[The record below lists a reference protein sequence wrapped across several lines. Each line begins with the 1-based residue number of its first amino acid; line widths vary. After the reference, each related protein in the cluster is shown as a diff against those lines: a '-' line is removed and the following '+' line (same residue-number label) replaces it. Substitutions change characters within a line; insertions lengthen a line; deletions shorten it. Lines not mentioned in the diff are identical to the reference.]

1 MESLRSMRVF
11 VRAIEL
17 GNFSA
22 VAREEGTGQPT
33 ISKIV
38 AAFEKELGVRL
49 LERSTTSLAP
59 TDEGRRFYD
68 RCKRVIDEYASAVA
82 EVRGQTVRPVGKLV
96 VNAPLGLGELR
107 LNALVL
113 EFLAAWPEIE
123 VELQLTD
130 RVIDLVEEGVD
141 VAIRL
146 GHLLPPDAVARPIAS
161 SPRLLVATPKYVAQA
176 PRLRRPEDLAR
187 HAYVGYARADI
198 GNELAFVRGDEQ
210 VAVPVRGRYRV
221 NSSMALRECFL
232 AGNAVGSGPAWLV
245 QDLIDSGQLVR
256 LLPKW
261 DMVPPH
267 ALHLVYAS
275 RRYLPLR
282 TRTFLQFMEQR
293 IPGLPGFHATTAATA
308 NSAANSA
315 ARASRRPR

>member
-1 MESLRSMRVF
+1 MDSLRSMRVF

-82 EVRGQTVRPVGKLV
+82 EVRGQTLRPVGKLV
-96 VNAPLGLGELR
+96 VNAPLGLGELK

-113 EFLAAWPEIE
+113 EFLAAWPEID
-123 VELQLTD
+123 VELHLTD

-146 GHLLPPDAVARPIAS
+146 GHVLPPDVVARHIAS
-161 SPRLLVATPKYVAQA
+161 SPRLLVATPAYVSQA
-176 PRLRRPEDLAR
+176 PRIRRPEDLAR
-187 HAYVGYARADI
+187 HPYVGYARAGI
-198 GNELAFVRGDEQ
+198 GSELAFARGDDQ

-221 NSSMALRECFL
+221 NSSIALRECFL
-232 AGNAVGSGPAWLV
+232 AGNAVGSAPAWLV
-245 QDLIDSGQLVR
+245 QDLIDAGQLVR

-293 IPGLPGFHATTAATA
+293 IPELPGFSATATTTTVATRQ
-308 NSAANSA
+308 
-315 ARASRRPR
+315 AR

>member
-1 MESLRSMRVF
+1 MDSLRSMRVF

-68 RCKRVIDEYASAVA
+68 RCKRVLDEYASAVA
-82 EVRGQTVRPVGKLV
+82 EVRGQTLRPVGKLV

-113 EFLAAWPEIE
+113 DFLAAWPEID
-123 VELQLTD
+123 VELHLTD

-146 GHLLPPDAVARPIAS
+146 GHVLPPDVVARHIAS
-161 SPRLLVATPKYVAQA
+161 SPRLLVAAPAYVSQA
-176 PRLRRPEDLAR
+176 PRIRRPEDLAA
-187 HAYVGYARADI
+187 HEYVGYARADI
-198 GNELAFVRGDEQ
+198 IGSELEFARGDDK

-221 NSSMALRECFL
+221 NSSIALRECFL
-232 AGNAVGSGPAWLV
+232 AGNAVGSAPAWLV
-245 QDLIDSGQLVR
+245 QDLIDTGQLVR

-282 TRTFLQFMEQR
+282 TRTFLQFMAQR
-293 IPGLPGFHATTAATA
+293 IPELPGFSATATTATV
-308 NSAANSA
+308 
-315 ARASRRPR
+315 ASRQTR

>member
-1 MESLRSMRVF
+1 MDSLRAMRVF

-38 AAFEKELGVRL
+38 AAFEQELGVRL

-68 RCKRVIDEYASAVA
+68 RCKRVLDEYDSAVA
-82 EVRGQTVRPVGKLV
+82 DVRGQTLRPVGKLV

-113 EFLAAWPEIE
+113 EFLAAWPEID
-123 VELQLTD
+123 VELHLTD

-146 GHLLPPDAVARPIAS
+146 GHELPPDVVARPVAS
-161 SPRLLVATPKYVAQA
+161 SPRLLVATPAYVVQA
-176 PRLRRPEDLAR
+176 PRIRRPEDLAK
-187 HAYVGYARADI
+187 HAYVGYARTDI
-198 GNELAFVRGDEQ
+198 LGSELAFERGDEK
-210 VAVPVRGRYRV
+210 VHVPVRGRYRV
-221 NSSMALRECFL
+221 NSSIALRECFL
-232 AGNAVGSGPAWLV
+232 AGHALGSAPAWLV
-245 QDLIDSGQLVR
+245 QDLIDAGQLVR

-261 DMVPPH
+261 DMPPPH
-267 ALHLVYAS
+267 TLHLVYAS
-275 RRYLPLR
+275 RRHLPLR
-282 TRTFLQFMEQR
+282 TRTFLQFMAQR
-293 IPGLPGFHATTAATA
+293 LPALPGFRAIATPTAIATR
-308 NSAANSA
+308 ST
-315 ARASRRPR
+315 R

>member
-1 MESLRSMRVF
+1 MRVF

-38 AAFEKELGVRL
+38 AAFEQALGVRL

-68 RCKRVIDEYASAVA
+68 RCKRVLDEYEGAVA
-82 EVRGQTVRPVGKLV
+82 EVRGQTLRPVGKLV

-107 LNALVL
+107 LNALML
-113 EFLAAWPEIE
+113 EFLAAWPEID
-123 VELQLTD
+123 VELHLTD

-146 GHLLPPDAVARPIAS
+146 GNVLPPDAVARHIAS
-161 SPRLLVATPKYVAQA
+161 SPRLLVATPAYVAQA
-176 PRLRRPEDLAR
+176 PRIRRPEDLAK
-187 HAYVGYARADI
+187 HAYVGYARTDI
-198 GNELAFVRGDEQ
+198 IGSELQFARGDET

-221 NSSMALRECFL
+221 NSSIALRECFL
-232 AGNAVGSGPAWLV
+232 AGHAVGSAPAWLV
-245 QDLIDSGQLVR
+245 QDLIDAGQLVR

-261 DMVPPH
+261 DMLPPH

-275 RRYLPLR
+275 RRHLPLR
-282 TRTFLQFMEQR
+282 TRTFLQFMTER
-293 IPGLPGFHATTAATA
+293 IPALPGFRATA
-308 NSAANSA
+308 TPTAIPP
-315 ARASRRPR
+315 RPTR

>member
-1 MESLRSMRVF
+1 MDSLRSMRVF

-68 RCKRVIDEYASAVA
+68 RCKRVLDEYESAVA
-82 EVRGQTVRPVGKLV
+82 EVRGQTLRPVGKLV

-113 EFLAAWPEIE
+113 EFLAAWPEID
-123 VELQLTD
+123 VELHLTD
-130 RVIDLVEEGVD
+130 RVVDLVEEGVD

-146 GHLLPPDAVARPIAS
+146 GHVLPPDVVARHVAS
-161 SPRLLVATPKYVAQA
+161 SPRLLVATPRYVSQA
-176 PRLRRPEDLAR
+176 SAIRRPADLAK
-187 HAYVGYARADI
+187 HEYVGYARADI
-198 GNELAFVRGDEQ
+198 GSELEFARGDEKI
-210 VAVPVRGRYRV
+210 AVPVHGRYRV
-221 NSSMALRECFL
+221 NSSIALRECFL
-232 AGNAVGSGPAWLV
+232 AGHAVGSAPAWLV
-245 QDLIDSGQLVR
+245 QDLIDTGQLVR

-275 RRYLPLR
+275 RRYVPLR
-282 TRTFLQFMEQR
+282 TRTFLQFMAQR
-293 IPGLPGFHATTAATA
+293 IPELPGFSAIATTAVPG
-308 NSAANSA
+308 
-315 ARASRRPR
+315 SRRTR

>member
-1 MESLRSMRVF
+1 MDALRSMRVF

-38 AAFEKELGVRL
+38 AAFEQELGVRL
-49 LERSTTSLAP
+49 LERSTTSLGP

-68 RCKRVIDEYASAVA
+68 RCKRVLDEYESAVA
-82 EVRGQTVRPVGKLV
+82 EVRGQTLRPVGRLV

-113 EFLAAWPEIE
+113 EFLAAWPEID
-123 VELQLTD
+123 VELHLTD

-146 GHLLPPDAVARPIAS
+146 GHVLPPDAVARHIAS
-161 SPRLLVATPKYVAQA
+161 SPRLLVATPAYVART
-176 PRLRRPEDLAR
+176 PRIRRPEDLAK
-187 HAYVGYARADI
+187 HEYVGYARTDI
-198 GNELAFVRGDEQ
+198 IGSELRFSRGDET
-210 VAVPVRGRYRV
+210 VAVPVHGRYRV
-221 NSSMALRECFL
+221 NSSIALRACFL
-232 AGNAVGSGPAWLV
+232 AGHAFGSAPAWLV
-245 QDLIDSGQLVR
+245 QDLIDAGQLVR

-261 DMVPPH
+261 DMAPPH

-275 RRYLPLR
+275 RRHLPLR
-282 TRTFLQFMEQR
+282 TRTFLQFMAQR
-293 IPGLPGFHATTAATA
+293 IPELPGFRATA
-308 NSAANSA
+308 TASAVATQPT
-315 ARASRRPR
+315 R

>member
-1 MESLRSMRVF
+1 MDSLRAMHVF

-38 AAFEKELGVRL
+38 AAFERELGVRL

-68 RCKRVIDEYASAVA
+68 RCKRVLDEYESAVA
-82 EVRGQTVRPVGKLV
+82 DVRGQTLRPVGKLV

-107 LNALVL
+107 LNALML
-113 EFLAAWPEIE
+113 EFLAAWPEID
-123 VELQLTD
+123 VELHLTD

-146 GHLLPPDAVARPIAS
+146 GHVLPPDAVARHIAS
-161 SPRLLVATPKYVAQA
+161 SPRLLVATPAYVARA
-176 PRLRRPEDLAR
+176 PKIRRPEDLAK
-187 HAYVGYARADI
+187 HEYVGYARADI
-198 GNELAFVRGDEQ
+198 IGNELAFARGDET

-221 NSSMALRECFL
+221 NSSIALRECFL
-232 AGNAVGSGPAWLV
+232 AGQAVGSAPAWLV
-245 QDLIDSGQLVR
+245 QDLIDAGQLVR

-261 DMVPPH
+261 DMVPAH

-293 IPGLPGFHATTAATA
+293 IPELPGFSATATTAAVAT
-308 NSAANSA
+308 
-315 ARASRRPR
+315 RQTR

>member
-1 MESLRSMRVF
+1 MDALRSMRVF

-38 AAFEKELGVRL
+38 AAFEQELGVRL

-68 RCKRVIDEYASAVA
+68 RCKRVLDEYESAVA
-82 EVRGQTVRPVGKLV
+82 EVRGQTLRPAGKLV

-113 EFLAAWPEIE
+113 EFLAAWPEID
-123 VELQLTD
+123 VELHLTD

-146 GHLLPPDAVARPIAS
+146 GHVLPPDAVARHIAS
-161 SPRLLVATPKYVAQA
+161 SPRLLVATPGYVAQA
-176 PRLRRPEDLAR
+176 PALRRPEDLAK
-187 HAYVGYARADI
+187 HAYVGYARTDI
-198 GNELAFVRGDEQ
+198 IGSELQFARGDET
-210 VAVPVRGRYRV
+210 VTVPVHGRYRV
-221 NSSMALRECFL
+221 NSSIALRECFL
-232 AGNAVGSGPAWLV
+232 AGQAVGSAPAWLV
-245 QDLIDSGQLVR
+245 QDLIDGGQLVR

-275 RRYLPLR
+275 RRHLPLR
-282 TRTFLQFMEQR
+282 TRTFLQFMTQR
-293 IPGLPGFHATTAATA
+293 IPELPGFRATA
-308 NSAANSA
+308 TPSAITT
-315 ARASRRPR
+315 RPTR

>member
-1 MESLRSMRVF
+1 MDALRSMRVF
-11 VRAIEL
+11 ARAIEL

-38 AAFEKELGVRL
+38 AAFERQLGVRL

-68 RCKRVIDEYASAVA
+68 RCKRVLDEYDSAVA
-82 EVRGQTVRPVGKLV
+82 EVRGQTLRPVGKLV

-113 EFLAAWPEIE
+113 EFLAAWPEID
-123 VELQLTD
+123 VELHLTD

-146 GHLLPPDAVARPIAS
+146 GHVLPPDAVARHVAS
-161 SPRLLVATPKYVAQA
+161 SPRLLVATPAYVAQA
-176 PRLRRPEDLAR
+176 SRIRRPEDLAK
-187 HAYVGYARADI
+187 HEYVGYARADI
-198 GNELAFVRGDEQ
+198 LGSELQFARGDET
-210 VAVPVRGRYRV
+210 VAVPVHGRYRV
-221 NSSMALRECFL
+221 NSSIALRECFL
-232 AGNAVGSGPAWLV
+232 AGHAIGSAPAWLV
-245 QDLIDSGQLVR
+245 QDLIDGGQLVR

-261 DMVPPH
+261 DMAPPH

-275 RRYLPLR
+275 RRHLPLR
-282 TRTFLQFMEQR
+282 TRTFLQFMAQR
-293 IPGLPGFHATTAATA
+293 IPELPGFHATATPTAIAT
-308 NSAANSA
+308 
-315 ARASRRPR
+315 RPTR

>member
-1 MESLRSMRVF
+1 MDSLRSMRVF

-38 AAFEKELGVRL
+38 AAFERELGVRL

-82 EVRGQTVRPVGKLV
+82 DVRGQTVRPVGKLV

-113 EFLAAWPEIE
+113 DFLSAWPEIE

-146 GHLLPPDAVARPIAS
+146 GHLLPPDAVARHVAS
-161 SPRLLVATPKYVAQA
+161 SPRLLVATPGYVAQA
-176 PRLRRPEDLAR
+176 PKLRRPEDLTK

-198 GNELAFVRGDEQ
+198 GNELTFARGDEQ
-210 VAVPVRGRYRV
+210 VVVPVHGRYRV
-221 NSSMALRECFL
+221 NSSIALRECFL
-232 AGNAVGSGPAWLV
+232 AGNAVGSAPAWLV

-256 LLPKW
+256 LLSRW
-261 DMVPPH
+261 AMAPPH

-293 IPGLPGFHATTAATA
+293 IPALPGFHAIPAPTAIPTVP
-308 NSAANSA
+308 A
-315 ARASRRPR
+315 ARQAR

>member
-1 MESLRSMRVF
+1 MDSLRSMRVF

-38 AAFEKELGVRL
+38 AAFERQLGVRL

-68 RCKRVIDEYASAVA
+68 RCKRVLDEYASAVA

-146 GHLLPPDAVARPIAS
+146 GHQLPPDVVARQVAS
-161 SPRLLVATPKYVAQA
+161 SPRLLVATPGYVSQA
-176 PRLRRPEDLAR
+176 PKLRRPEDLAR
-187 HAYVGYARADI
+187 HPYVGYARADI
-198 GNELAFVRGDEQ
+198 ASELTFARRDEQ
-210 VAVPVRGRYRV
+210 VAVPVHGRYRV

-232 AGNAVGSGPAWLV
+232 AGNAVGSAPAWLV
-245 QDLIDSGQLVR
+245 QDLIDGGQLVR
-256 LLPKW
+256 LLPAW

-267 ALHLVYAS
+267 VLHLVYAS

-282 TRTFLQFMEQR
+282 TRTFLQFMERR
-293 IPGLPGFHATTAATA
+293 IPGLPGFDATPGPAAPV
-308 NSAANSA
+308 SRQ
-315 ARASRRPR
+315 AR

>member
-1 MESLRSMRVF
+1 MDSLRSMRVF

-38 AAFEKELGVRL
+38 AAFEQELGVRL

-68 RCKRVIDEYASAVA
+68 RCKRVLDEYESAVA
-82 EVRGQTVRPVGKLV
+82 DVRGQTLRPVGKLV

-113 EFLAAWPEIE
+113 EFLAAWPEID
-123 VELQLTD
+123 VELHLTD

-146 GHLLPPDAVARPIAS
+146 GHMLPPDVVARNIAS
-161 SPRLLVATPKYVAQA
+161 SPRLLVAAPAYVSQA
-176 PRLRRPEDLAR
+176 PRIRRPEDLAK
-187 HAYVGYARADI
+187 HEYVGYARADI
-198 GNELAFVRGDEQ
+198 IGSELEFVRGDEK
-210 VAVPVRGRYRV
+210 VAVPVHGRYRV
-221 NSSMALRECFL
+221 NSSIALRECFL
-232 AGNAVGSGPAWLV
+232 AGNAVGSAPAWLV
-245 QDLIDSGQLVR
+245 QDLIDTGRLVR

-293 IPGLPGFHATTAATA
+293 IPELPGFSATTT
-308 NSAANSA
+308 SAAS
-315 ARASRRPR
+315 ASRQTR

>member
-1 MESLRSMRVF
+1 MDSLRSMRVF

-38 AAFEKELGVRL
+38 AAFEQELGVRL

-68 RCKRVIDEYASAVA
+68 RCKRVLDEYDSAVA
-82 EVRGQTVRPVGKLV
+82 DVRGQTLRPVGKLV

-113 EFLAAWPEIE
+113 EFLAAWPEID
-123 VELQLTD
+123 VELHLTD

-146 GHLLPPDAVARPIAS
+146 GHVLPPDVVARNIAS
-161 SPRLLVATPKYVAQA
+161 SPRLLVATPAYVSQA
-176 PRLRRPEDLAR
+176 PRIRRPEDLAK
-187 HAYVGYARADI
+187 HEYVGYARADI
-198 GNELAFVRGDEQ
+198 IGSELEFARGDEK

-221 NSSMALRECFL
+221 NSSIALRECFL
-232 AGNAVGSGPAWLV
+232 AGNAVGSAPAWLV
-245 QDLIDSGQLVR
+245 QDLIDTGQLVR

-261 DMVPPH
+261 NMVPPH

-293 IPGLPGFHATTAATA
+293 IPELPGFSAAATTT
-308 NSAANSA
+308 SV
-315 ARASRRPR
+315 ASRQTR